1 MNLRFRILG
10 ILIIACGVAVCY
22 GAAQLWPDAAFRA
35 GFSAWDALRVLGSV
49 LVALVGIGNV
59 AAGFAV
65 LVLKAARG

>member
-10 ILIIACGVAVCY
+10 ILIIACGAAVCY
-22 GAAQLWPDAAFRA
+22 GAAQMWPGTALRA
-35 GFSAWDALRVLGSV
+35 GLTAWDALRAVGAV
-49 LVALVGIGNV
+49 VVALVGIGNV